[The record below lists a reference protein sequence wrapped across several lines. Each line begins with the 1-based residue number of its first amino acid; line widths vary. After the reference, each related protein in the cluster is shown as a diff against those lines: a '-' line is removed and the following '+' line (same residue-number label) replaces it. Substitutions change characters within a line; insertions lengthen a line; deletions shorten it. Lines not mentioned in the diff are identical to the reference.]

1 MPEVLDVREL
11 GDDGD
16 GDNED
21 LLAPA
26 PGPPST
32 EASSTGAAAP
42 RPGPWRR
49 RTGMAVVAL
58 LGLSVLYMLT
68 VGRPASTAPEPA
80 PTKPA
85 TPVEAAARAALD
97 AWAGFASTG
106 DVAPLAESFH
116 PAGPQLARL
125 RAEASAVAARA
136 SSERPYT
143 FSATALRPAPASGDE
158 QLVAADVVV
167 SRPGEAD
174 QRFAWELVMRRSG
187 GQGRWVLWTVRDR
200 SAGPASTTAGR
211 TP

>member
-16 GDNED
+16 GDYED
-21 LLAPA
+21 LLAA
-26 PGPPST
+26 AAGPVST

-42 RPGPWRR
+42 PPGPWRR
-49 RTGMAVVAL
+49 RTGMAVVAV
-58 LGLSVLYMLT
+58 LGLGVLYLLT
-68 VGRPASTAPEPA
+68 LGRPASRVPEPTPA
-80 PTKPA
+80 KPA

-106 DVAPLAESFH
+106 DVATLADSFH

-136 SSERPYT
+136 SSQRPYT
-143 FSATALRPAPASGDE
+143 FSATALRPAAASGAE

-174 QRFAWELVMRRSG
+174 QLFAWELVMRRSG
-187 GQGRWVLWTVRDR
+187 AQGRWVLWTVRDR